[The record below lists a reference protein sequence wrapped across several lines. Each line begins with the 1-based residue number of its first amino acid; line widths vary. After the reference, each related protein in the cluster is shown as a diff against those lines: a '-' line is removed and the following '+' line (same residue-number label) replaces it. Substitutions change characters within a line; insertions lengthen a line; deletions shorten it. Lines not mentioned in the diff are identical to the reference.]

1 VEAENREK
9 QHASATQKK
18 YPRHPIA
25 MENTPEETIRRMQA
39 FPERGEKLRELIC
52 APLEGQRHVKMVLP
66 RPGGE
71 DADS

>member
-1 VEAENREK
+1 MEAKNREK

-39 FPERGEKLRELIC
+39 FPERGEKLWELIC
-52 APLEGQRHVKMVLP
+52 ALGRAETR
-66 RPGGE
+66 E
-71 DADS
+71 DGSAATWR